1 MRAAVADSKVSVPSI
16 KGIGFDATCSLAV
29 FARDTDEPMCVT
41 PPAFGHDAS
50 SSSSSSAAAIPGA
63 EGSDEDV
70 YADGD
75 GSDEVTGMVR
85 NIILWLDHR
94 PDVETQLIN
103 ATRHPVLSYV
113 GGTMSIEMEI
123 PKVLWLKRNMPPAIW
138 DRCKFYDLADALTHL
153 ATAGGAQES
162 RSFCSTV
169 CKQGYVPTPV
179 PVPAG
184 FGVGTDGCVKGW
196 QPDFYEA
203 VGLGEMVGEGFE
215 RIGGVDGVV
224 SPCFCVVQGL
234 AFQTVRFFTDTKV
247 DI

>member
-1 MRAAVADSKVSVPSI
+1 MADSNVSVPSI

-41 PPAFGHDAS
+41 PPGLAHDAS
-50 SSSSSSAAAIPGA
+50 SPSSSPVAISGPEGHNKAAH
-63 EGSDEDV
+63 
-70 YADGD
+70 ADGD
-75 GSDEVTGMVR
+75 DSEVIR

-94 PDVETQLIN
+94 PETETRLIN
-103 ATRHPVLSYV
+103 ATRHPVLVYV
-113 GGTMSIEMEI
+113 GGTMSIEMEM
-123 PKVLWLKRNMPPAIW
+123 PKVLWLKRNMPPDIW

-153 ATAGGAQES
+153 ATGGGAQES

-169 CKQGYVPTPV
+169 CKQAYVPVPV
-179 PVPAG
+179 PVPAS

-203 VGLGEMVGEGFE
+203 IGLGEMVGESFE

-224 SPCFCVVQGL
+224 SPCFYVFSRLRCPDGEVC
-234 AFQTVRFFTDTKV
+234 
-247 DI
+247 